1 MSDIYTFYLNSS
13 DKQSGTNNNAIFYI
27 NWDQLLKHDDSN
39 KTRYKVTFNITV
51 ASGYYKD
58 TAGTATTYTVFSQ
71 LYSSI
76 KVIAN
81 FQANSLTYDS
91 TTKGQSVLLGYVDR
105 NIQTAGTGTNTL
117 TIGNGYSCF
126 FGFNAPKIINK
137 PTSNYLNI
145 QLQDILGNAL
155 QDTKADGTKYTN
167 GDCTPWV
174 LTLLLEL
181 V

>member
-13 DKQSGTNNNAIFYI
+13 DKQSRTNNNAIFYI

-58 TAGTATTYTVFSQ
+58 TVGTATTYTVFSQ

-81 FQANSLTYDS
+81 FQANH
-91 TTKGQSVLLGYVDR
+91 
-105 NIQTAGTGTNTL
+105 
-117 TIGNGYSCF
+117 
-126 FGFNAPKIINK
+126 
-137 PTSNYLNI
+137 
-145 QLQDILGNAL
+145 
-155 QDTKADGTKYTN
+155 
-167 GDCTPWV
+167 
-174 LTLLLEL
+174 
-181 V
+181 